1 MVSICFI
8 GDRNIYMKRICNYLA
23 EENYAVHLIC
33 RHNEGI
39 KAEEFDNRITI
50 YTLQSNRL
58 VKKILVIDSILKRIN
73 PGFVHFQYLTKDI
86 LLARFI
92 YRRYR
97 IIATPWGSDLNI
109 FSNKLLNRAIIQIG
123 LLHCE
128 KIQVIS
134 ENIKNK
140 LTERFRFINPAS
152 LYPISWGIE
161 YERFHEIN
169 ENKLTYWREKLTI
182 KECDIIILS
191 YRNHK
196 PLYNHHT
203 LIKSL
208 SSLTKQYPT
217 LKCFFTR
224 GNYDPEYLDSSKKL
238 VQQLGLQK
246 NVDFIEEWIPD
257 DLLPALINLADIVVS
272 IPFSDGLPATILE
285 IMASRA
291 IPVIG
296 NLPEYSFFFK
306 TGENGLTLDRLDDH
320 EQLAGLLSECIQNL
334 QEISVRFSSRNNRYI
349 SEKQNWNLQ
358 KIKMKELYNINL

>member
-33 RHNEGI
+33 RHDDGI
-39 KAEEFDNRITI
+39 KAEEFNNRIAI
-50 YTLQSNRL
+50 YTVQSNRL
-58 VKKILVIDSILKRIN
+58 VKKILAINSILKKIN

-86 LLARFI
+86 LLAWFI
-92 YRRYR
+92 HRQYR

-109 FSNKLLNRAIIQIG
+109 FSNKLLNRVIIQIG

-134 ENIKNK
+134 ESIKNK
-140 LTERFRFINPAS
+140 LTERFRFINPS
-152 LYPISWGIE
+152 RLYPISWGIE

-169 ENKLTYWREKLTI
+169 ENKLAYWRERLTI
-182 KECDIIILS
+182 KEGDIIILS

-208 SSLTKQYPT
+208 SSLAKQFPS

-224 GNYDPEYLDSSKKL
+224 GNYDQEYLEKSKKL
-238 VQQLGLQK
+238 VQQMELQK
-246 NVDFIEEWIPD
+246 YVDFIEEWIPD

-272 IPFSDGLPATILE
+272 ISFSDGLPATILE
-285 IMASRA
+285 IMATRA
-291 IPVIG
+291 VPVIG
-296 NLPEYSFFFK
+296 NLPEYSSFFK
-306 TGENGLTLDRLDDH
+306 TGENGLTLDRLDDP
-320 EQLAGLLSECIQNL
+320 EQLASLLSDCIQNL
-334 QEISVRFSSRNNRYI
+334 PEITERFSSRNSRYI

-358 KIKMKELYNINL
+358 KVKMKELYNH